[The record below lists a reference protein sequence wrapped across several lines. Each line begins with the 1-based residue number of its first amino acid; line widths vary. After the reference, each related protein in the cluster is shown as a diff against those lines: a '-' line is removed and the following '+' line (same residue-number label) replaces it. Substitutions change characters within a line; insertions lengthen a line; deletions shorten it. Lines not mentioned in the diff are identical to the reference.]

1 MSSAAVTFVA
11 DISLYAFVNNHG
23 IAVPLMRLVKITAL
37 MVLCAFALHLRLVW
51 CRIQPL
57 LALALLLCALVV
69 RTDRRPSSS
78 YTFDGSSTRLSHYEC
93 IRYAELVP
101 RWHLLLVV
109 YAAWIAYG
117 ALFHE
122 GRHVADDLAVLDGL
136 LLPGDIGSAFIVSA
150 VRLLT
155 LLLLSCASMSPW
167 SFARFTSRHA
177 SFGVASL
184 CAVYAAL
191 LALPPINGV
200 PQVLSVGETVGRCFF
215 LILMFAASEAWRAVA
230 EHSAFVTRA
239 CSGALSASEVRD
251 LQQRVREVAVR
262 GAAKYSSIPPPTKNI
277 EEGDGDDPVFIE
289 DAVGVEEFPV
299 TLSTLSAMR
308 SAWILTT
315 PNNYIAFCSA
325 FVFLLCAIHYTS
337 QWSLLTRARAEKCFT
352 LLETTNSVA
361 EPMPASAKLNTSAA
375 KHAAEEIR
383 KNAAAKPKQPP
394 PPAPSPSNTIVN
406 RRTSP
411 SRVPAALSLIT
422 DGTEDY
428 DDAVSDEEV
437 RRYVAAL
444 ASKRAAS
451 TAIAAK

>member
-1 MSSAAVTFVA
+1 MSLATVSFVA

-78 YTFDGSSTRLSHYEC
+78 YTFDGGSTRLSHYEC
-93 IRYAELVP
+93 IRYAELAP

-230 EHSAFVTRA
+230 EHNAFVTRA

-262 GAAKYSSIPPPTKNI
+262 GAAKYSSVPSSSKKNI
-277 EEGDGDDPVFIE
+277 EEGVGEDDESVFVE

-299 TLSTLSAMR
+299 TLSTLSAIR

-337 QWSLLTRARAEKCFT
+337 QWSLLTRSRAEKCFT
-352 LLETTNSVA
+352 LLETSSVA
-361 EPMPASAKLNTSAA
+361 EPMPTSAKLNTSAP
-375 KHAAEEIR
+375 KHVAAAE
-383 KNAAAKPKQPP
+383 KPKQP
-394 PPAPSPSNTIVN
+394 AATQSHTIVN

-411 SRVPAALSLIT
+411 SRVPAAVSLIA
-422 DGTEDY
+422 DGAED
-428 DDAVSDEEV
+428 DDVTVSDEEV
-437 RRYVAAL
+437 RRYVALL
-444 ASKRAAS
+444 ASKRTAS
-451 TAIAAK
+451 AAIAAK